1 MLGLAEKFGKPGEAS
16 ALRSFFQKAGN
27 AGINAVAAE
36 MASCPL
42 HNTADRGQ
50 RARTDRKTK
59 KRPATR
65 VAGRFVF
72 P

>member
-36 MASCPL
+36 MAPVPCMIPP
-42 HNTADRGQ
+42 TGGGGQ
-50 RARTDRKTK
+50 GQGGVRKSARQLALPD
-59 KRPATR
+59 A
-65 VAGRFVF
+65 VF
-72 P
+72 L